1 MRQIDAGRV
10 LAGLCLTLVTFS
22 GCENADG
29 VAAPVEAATGNGEG
43 NVVTAVAVTRA
54 DLTRTTTQPATVH
67 AYFEARVYAKVSGY
81 LKELRVDIGQKVEA
95 GEVLAVIDVPEMAK
109 QCERQQRVI
118 TQLEAE
124 ERRAQAEVELARA
137 NVTAAQAQQDE
148 ARANVEKA
156 DAQLAADQAECN
168 RVEDLVQRQS
178 LEGRLL
184 DEARARLDAAKAA
197 RSAAQAAL
205 ASAAANVDVYN
216 ARVAAADAD
225 QATAEAET
233 EVARKQFEELDD
245 MLRYATLTAPFA
257 GVVVQRGVELGDL
270 VRNTQT
276 ASDAREPLFTIT
288 QIDQVRVRIAVPED
302 DAPWA
307 DPGDEVAVRLTA
319 LSGRPIHGQI
329 TRVAH
334 ALDPSTRT
342 MLVEMDVQNPDLKLI
357 PGLYG
362 EGTISLE
369 AVAGALVLPAGA
381 VRHTE
386 TGDSYVYTVDN
397 AGTVHIASVQTGLD
411 DGNQIQITSG
421 LSEGTQVVNAIIG
434 RLEEGQKVRVR
445 SGE

>member
-1 MRQIDAGRV
+1 MRLIDAGIV
-10 LAGLCLTLVTFS
+10 LVGLCATLLTS
-22 GCENADG
+22 GCGNADG
-29 VAAPVEAATGNGEG
+29 AAARAEAATGDSGQET
-43 NVVTAVAVTRA
+43 VTTVPVTRA
-54 DLTRTTTQPATVH
+54 DLSRTTTQPATVH

-81 LKELRVDIGQKVEA
+81 LKELHVDIGQSVEA
-95 GEVLAVIDVPEMAK
+95 GEVLAVIDVPEMVK

-124 ERRAQAEVELARA
+124 EQRAKAEVVLARA
-137 NVTAAQAQQDE
+137 NVTAAQAQQEE
-148 ARANVEKA
+148 ARADVEKT
-156 DAQLAADQAECN
+156 DAQLTADQAEYN

-205 ASAAANVDVYN
+205 ASAAANVEVYK
-216 ARVAAADAD
+216 ARLAAADAD
-225 QATAEAET
+225 QATAKAET
-233 EVARKQFEELDD
+233 EVARVQSEELDE
-245 MLRYATLTAPFA
+245 MLAYATLTAPFA

-276 ASDAREPLFTIT
+276 ASDSREPLFTIA
-288 QIDQVRVRIAVPED
+288 QIDQVRVRIAVPEN

-319 LSGRPIHGQI
+319 LPGRPIHGEI
-329 TRVAH
+329 TRIAR

-342 MLVEMDVQNPDLKLI
+342 MLAEMDVQNPDLHLL
-357 PGLYG
+357 PGLFG
-362 EGTISLE
+362 EGTISLD
-369 AVAGALVLPAGA
+369 AVTDALVLPAGA

-386 TGDSYVYTVDN
+386 TGDSYVYTVDI
-397 AGTVHIASVQTGLD
+397 AGTVHIANVETGLD
-411 DGNQIQITSG
+411 DGNQLQITSG
-421 LSEGTQVVNAIIG
+421 LSEGTQVVNASIG

-445 SGE
+445 